1 MIQASKYGQAPTEE
15 EKVELT
21 AEEQQMAET
30 LKVTLFVYPDR
41 SLRDTLAWQ
50 TCGPVGDFKKFEKKK
65 ERRLPCS
72 SKFLKHQCNFTILLC
87 EFKKGSLVRQN

>member
-30 LKVTLFVYPDR
+30 LKVTLFVYLNWSVR
-41 SLRDTLAWQ
+41 ETLA
-50 TCGPVGDFKKFEKKK
+50 
-65 ERRLPCS
+65 
-72 SKFLKHQCNFTILLC
+72 
-87 EFKKGSLVRQN
+87 

>member
-30 LKVTLFVYPDR
+30 LKVTIFAYLDWSVK
-41 SLRDTLAWQ
+41 DTLA
-50 TCGPVGDFKKFEKKK
+50 
-65 ERRLPCS
+65 
-72 SKFLKHQCNFTILLC
+72 
-87 EFKKGSLVRQN
+87 